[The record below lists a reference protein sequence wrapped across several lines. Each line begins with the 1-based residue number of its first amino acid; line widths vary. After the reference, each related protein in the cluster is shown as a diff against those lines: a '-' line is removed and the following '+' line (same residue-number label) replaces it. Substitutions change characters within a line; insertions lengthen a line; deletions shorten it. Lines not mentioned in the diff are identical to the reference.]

1 MSTVPPFSKNKEN
14 PLLMKDDVGLGKP
27 TTYVLPKGEFTYGK
41 PLIRDKEGA
50 KEVSMTW
57 KFH

>member
-1 MSTVPPFSKNKEN
+1 
-14 PLLMKDDVGLGKP
+14 MKDDVGIGKP
-27 TTYVLPKGEFTYGK
+27 STYNLPKGDFVFGK
-41 PLIRDKEGA
+41 PLQRDKEGA